1 MKKLK
6 KLKLN
11 KEIIS
16 SLQEKQM
23 KSFIGGEA
31 LASREAF
38 SQGTCNAPCGTYS
51 CPPDCLTP
59 NLAETQPAS
68 CCRKTCN

>member
-23 KSFIGGEA
+23 KSLIGV
-31 LASREAF
+31 
-38 SQGTCNAPCGTYS
+38 QHYHQKDQ
-51 CPPDCLTP
+51 PPLKHAAIYVR
-59 NLAETQPAS
+59 L
-68 CCRKTCN
+68 